1 MFRVIFLMVIFVVQ
15 VWCSL
20 TSVKAVIKPHSY
32 NKSIAQLYA
41 QVGGSKVAVVMNE
54 FDLFFMLLYVS
65 VLSLNASLINNHYVA
80 VAFLILA
87 AAEIIVFF
95 IRLSRT
101 KEIYSG
107 TVEEMTEKWKQAQ
120 RSWQFLI
127 GLLFNIVETVFI
139 GWGLY
144 LILTAGHIFGR

>member
-32 NKSIAQLYA
+32 NQSIAQLYA
-41 QVGGSKVAVVMNE
+41 QVGGSQVAVVMNE

-107 TVEEMTEKWKQAQ
+107 TVEEMTEKWKRAQ

-144 LILTAGHIFGR
+144 LILTTGHIFGR